1 MRTYFLSIFFIVFI
15 GLQGCKDGTGVFLFS
30 LEDDRNLGAQVDEQI
45 RTDPQFNILNRAGN
59 EQAYQYL
66 EGMRDIILN
75 SGEVKFQEEFDW
87 EIIIIEDD
95 VLNAF
100 VTPGGYMYFYT
111 GIMKY
116 LDDASSLAG
125 VMGHEIGHAD
135 RRHSS
140 RRMQQQFGIQTLL
153 QVATGGDPGLLAQVG
168 AALLQL
174 QFSRADE
181 TESDNQSVKYLCPT
195 DFKTDG
201 AASFFQ
207 KITDEG
213 GAQTPQF
220 LSTHPNPDNR
230 VQNIQDKA
238 SEASCPNFDA
248 DPIINGLTYDQ
259 FKNILT

>member
-1 MRTYFLSIFFIVFI
+1 MRTSFLSLLFILFI

-30 LEDDRNLGAQVDEQI
+30 LEDDRNLGLQVDEQI
-45 RTDPQFNILNRAGN
+45 RTDPQFTILDRNQN
-59 EQAYQYL
+59 PEAYAYL

-75 SGEVKFQEEFDW
+75 SGEVKFQEEFEW
-87 EIIIIEDD
+87 KVTIIDDD

-140 RRMQQQFGIQTLL
+140 QRMQQQFGIQTLL
-153 QVATGGDPGLLAQVG
+153 QVATGGDPGLIAQVG
-168 AALLQL
+168 AALLEL
-174 QFSRADE
+174 QFSRANE
-181 TESDNQSVKYLCPT
+181 TESDEQSVKYLCPT

-201 AASFFQ
+201 AASFFE
-207 KITDEG
+207 KINEEG

-230 VQNIQDKA
+230 VENIQEKA
-238 SEASCPNFDA
+238 GQASCPNFES
-248 DPIINGLTYDQ
+248 DPLINGLTYNQ
-259 FKNILT
+259 FKALLP